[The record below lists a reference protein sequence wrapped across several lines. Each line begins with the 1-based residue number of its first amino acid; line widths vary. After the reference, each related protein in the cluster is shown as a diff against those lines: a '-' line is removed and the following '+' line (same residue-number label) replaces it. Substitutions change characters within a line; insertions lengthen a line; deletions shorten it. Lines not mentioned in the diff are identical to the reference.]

1 MIKALLL
8 IFAPASAWER
18 VFRAQ
23 RSPWFVLGA
32 FLIPLLVLSAAG
44 EAFGL
49 VHWGKWQNTVVREP
63 RTFAPAEAAVFEV
76 FQIVLTMAIIL
87 VNAGLLKSTGG
98 TFHARHTLSQAFT
111 TIAYGLSPL
120 FLCRLLNASSDV
132 PPWLSWA
139 VGVVLSMMVLYHGVP
154 RIMQPDPAHA
164 FGLYVITCLLVLFT
178 TGLLEMITACYLLG
192 KFPKLSTFIASLAA
206 RLPF

>member
-8 IFAPASAWER
+8 IFSPVTAWER

-23 RSPWFVLGA
+23 RSPWFVLA
-32 FLIPLLVLSAAG
+32 VFLIPLLVLSSAG
-44 EAFGL
+44 EAYGL

-63 RTFAPAEAAVFEV
+63 KTFTPGEAAVFET
-76 FQIVLTMAIIL
+76 FQLLFTIAVVL

-98 TFHARHTLSQAFT
+98 TFHGRHNFSQGFT
-111 TIAYGLSPL
+111 AIAYGLSPL
-120 FLCRLLNASSDV
+120 FLCRLMNAFSDV
-132 PPWLSWA
+132 PPWLSWGA
-139 VGVVLSMMVLYHGVP
+139 GLVLSMMVLYHGVP

-164 FGLYVITCLLVLFT
+164 FGLYVITCLLVFFT
-178 TGLLEMITACYLLG
+178 TGLLELITTCYLLG

>member
-8 IFAPASAWER
+8 IFSPMSAWER

-23 RSPWFVLGA
+23 RSPWFVIGV
-32 FLIPLLVLSAAG
+32 FLVPLLILSAAG
-44 EAFGL
+44 EAYGL
-49 VHWGKWQNTVVREP
+49 VHWGKWQNAIVREAK
-63 RTFAPAEAAVFEV
+63 TFPPAQAAIFEL
-76 FQIVLTMAIIL
+76 FQFLLTLAVIL

-98 TFHARHTLSQAFT
+98 TFHARHTFSQAFT

-120 FLCRLLNASSDV
+120 FLFRLMNASSDV
-132 PPWLSWA
+132 PPWLSWI
-139 VGVVLSMMVLYHGVP
+139 VGVVLSMVVLYHGVP

-178 TGLLEMITACYLLG
+178 TGLLELITACYLLG